1 VASTP
6 SGSDPRQAPRARGRR
21 GPGDHRE
28 GALDEQ
34 TLRGEAPAGIA
45 AAARAAGVLIADGHL
60 PPDRPLTE
68 EGEDHP

>member
-1 VASTP
+1 M
-6 SGSDPRQAPRARGRR
+6 
-21 GPGDHRE
+21 
-28 GALDEQ
+28 DEQ
-34 TLRGEAPAGIA
+34 ALRGEAPAGIA